1 MKRVNKGLATVFF
14 LLLFI
19 FSACGAP
26 TTKRYEKEKFLFGTY
41 IKIIVYTDNAKV
53 AESAFEKAFKEIERI
68 DNRYNSKSKG
78 SIVYNLN
85 MQNTSEKKV
94 ELDTEGYNIFNK
106 VTEAYNTS
114 KGKFDITI
122 EPLMIAWGFLDDMN
136 PTRVPTASEIK
147 EAQKRVGYD
156 RVKVTPD
163 SLTIQGPTESID
175 TGSFLKGYAIEKGKE
190 KLIEEGIQH
199 GFISAISSISTIG
212 KKPDGKPWKIG
223 IQNPEKSNETL
234 GVIELDNEA
243 LGVSGDYQTFVEIDG
258 KKYHHILDKETGFPI
273 SDKKMVVVVGQDA
286 LQEDLYS
293 TTLFSMNEKEI
304 KEFMNLNKNL
314 KILIVN
320 SDMSTYKSE
329 NFKFIN

>member
-41 IKIIVYTDNAKV
+41 IKIIVYTESEKT
-53 AESAFEKAFKEIERI
+53 AEAAFEKAFEEIGRV
-68 DNRYNSKSKG
+68 DNRYNSKSKD

-85 MQNTSEKKV
+85 MQKTPEKRV
-94 ELDTEGYNIFNK
+94 TLDAEGYNIFKK
-106 VTEAYNTS
+106 VTEAYDMS

-122 EPLMIAWGFLDDMN
+122 EPLMIAWGFLDEMN
-136 PTRVPTASEIK
+136 PTRVPTDLEIK
-147 EAQKRVGYD
+147 EAQKKIGYERVT
-156 RVKVTPD
+156 VTPD
-163 SLTIQGPTESID
+163 SLIIQGPTESID

-190 KLIEEGIQH
+190 KLIEAGIQH

-212 KKPDGKPWKIG
+212 KKPDGKSWKIG

-258 KKYHHILDKETGFPI
+258 KKYHHILDKETGYPI
-273 SDKKMVVVVGQDA
+273 SDKKMVVVVGQDG
-286 LQEDLYS
+286 LQEDLLS
-293 TTLFSMNEKEI
+293 TALFSMEEKEI
-304 KEFMNLNKNL
+304 KEFMELNKNL
-314 KILIVN
+314 KILVVN

>member
-41 IKIIVYTDNAKV
+41 IKIIVYTESEKT
-53 AESAFEKAFKEIERI
+53 AEAAFEKAFEEIGRV
-68 DNRYNSKSKG
+68 DNRYNSKSKD

-85 MQNTSEKKV
+85 MQKTPEKRV
-94 ELDTEGYNIFNK
+94 ALDAEGYNIFKK
-106 VTEAYNTS
+106 VTEAYDMS

-122 EPLMIAWGFLDDMN
+122 EPLMIAWGFLDEMN
-136 PTRVPTASEIK
+136 PTRVPTDLEIK
-147 EAQKRVGYD
+147 EAQKKIGYERVT
-156 RVKVTPD
+156 VTPD
-163 SLTIQGPTESID
+163 SLIIQGPTESID

-190 KLIEEGIQH
+190 KLIEAGIQH

-212 KKPDGKPWKIG
+212 KKPDGKSWKIG

-258 KKYHHILDKETGFPI
+258 KKYHHILDKETGYPI
-273 SDKKMVVVVGQDA
+273 SDKKMVVVVGQDG
-286 LQEDLYS
+286 LQEDLLS
-293 TTLFSMNEKEI
+293 TALFSMEEKEI
-304 KEFMNLNKNL
+304 KEFMELNKNL
-314 KILIVN
+314 KILVVN